1 MTKKSIDRGDGRD
14 DKGRWIKG
22 TSGNPNGRP
31 PKVADLDFADIYN
44 FSQYPMEIAVGGEK
58 QLMTR
63 HEIVL
68 HKAFESAM
76 RGRITAQ
83 RYLIEKFEQ
92 AENERGYI
100 DRQLELWAER
110 IAEDPSSATSE
121 VMEVLEMVLR
131 SRNGPLSK
139 VRTRQAKR
147 RRVID

>member
-1 MTKKSIDRGDGRD
+1 MTKKRIDRGNGRD
-14 DKGRWIKG
+14 AKGRWIKG

-31 PKVADLDFADIYN
+31 RKVADLDFADIYN
-44 FSQYPMEIAVGGEK
+44 FSQHPMEIAVGGEK

-68 HKAFESAM
+68 LKAFESAL

-83 RYLIEKFEQ
+83 RYLIEKFLE

-100 DRQLELWAER
+100 DRQLELWEER

-121 VMEVLEMVLR
+121 VMQVLEMVVR
-131 SRNGPLSK
+131 SRNGPRSK
-139 VRTRQAKR
+139 IRTRQAKKPR
-147 RRVID
+147 NN